1 MERYPLVGIASRLR
15 HVDEKYREISTRI
28 SDLFCPLGLFFDV
41 PAVEEAAILVMT
53 GGTEEIVEKIGGSWP
68 LLLIYHDSENSLPA
82 AIEAASSLRKK
93 GRTVWLA
100 HWSSPE
106 IPVILSAIK
115 AIKRIR
121 GFRLG
126 IIGDPSPWLTYSRSS
141 DEDLRIIGIHP
152 VRISIEALINEY
164 KKVEMPRDSKDG
176 VENAK
181 RMREAI
187 NKLIAREKLDGITIR
202 CFDLLPMGVTACLA
216 LSELNS
222 AGIVAGCEGDVPAF
236 LAMLFGY
243 LLSEKPTF
251 MGNISGIDE
260 KEVVLAHCT
269 FPLSIAKRYKFM
281 THFESG
287 IGVGVAAEV
296 EKNVK
301 VTLIRISDDLKRI
314 RIMKGVTDEVKWRDD
329 LCRTQIKVRMEGD
342 PSIMIKKPMGNHY
355 VISFADISRELCYLA
370 DALGMECEIA

>member
-93 GRTVWLA
+93 GRVVWLA
-100 HWSSPE
+100 HWSSTE

-152 VRISIEALINEY
+152 VRIFIEALINEY
-164 KKVEMPRDSKDG
+164 KKVEMPR
-176 VENAK
+176 
-181 RMREAI
+181 
-187 NKLIAREKLDGITIR
+187 
-202 CFDLLPMGVTACLA
+202 
-216 LSELNS
+216 
-222 AGIVAGCEGDVPAF
+222 
-236 LAMLFGY
+236 
-243 LLSEKPTF
+243 
-251 MGNISGIDE
+251 
-260 KEVVLAHCT
+260 
-269 FPLSIAKRYKFM
+269 IAKMGWKM
-281 THFESG
+281 Q
-287 IGVGVAAEV
+287 
-296 EKNVK
+296 
-301 VTLIRISDDLKRI
+301 
-314 RIMKGVTDEVKWRDD
+314 KG
-329 LCRTQIKVRMEGD
+329 
-342 PSIMIKKPMGNHY
+342 
-355 VISFADISRELCYLA
+355 
-370 DALGMECEIA
+370 